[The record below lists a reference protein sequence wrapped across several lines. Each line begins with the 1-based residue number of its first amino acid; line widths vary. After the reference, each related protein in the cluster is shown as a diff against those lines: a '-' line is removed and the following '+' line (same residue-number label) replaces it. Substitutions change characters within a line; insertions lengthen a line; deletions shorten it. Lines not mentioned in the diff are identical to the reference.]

1 MKNFFKVRDVKSF
14 NEAYDKQV
22 DYFMSNLKSK
32 MEANTISDED
42 KKTFDAI
49 QKRLEYYKVAYRRQF
64 MVAA

>member
-1 MKNFFKVRDVKSF
+1 
-14 NEAYDKQV
+14 
-22 DYFMSNLKSK
+22 